1 MNKHLNI
8 YQSYSKDERK
18 FQLENDLTRAL
29 AISLQENSLFFHE
42 VIKTILPETI
52 FNSFFEDLKNETEIN
67 ISIQKAVENIG
78 EFQHL
83 YAVSLS
89 EHVMETEVFRQQ
101 NHHYLYDPICDLI
114 IRINDIVFIF
124 EAKRDNIDCTSQL
137 YNQAYNLLKLNGYEG
152 ERITPA
158 EPVTPIDLNWKKL
171 MTIAVKVA
179 GFERAVGT
187 QNRFLSDFIELV
199 RNHRFT
205 WLPEVAIGSLA
216 SENKGA
222 ITRRIKNALAKS
234 ELNKIQEDR
243 LGFYLPVQWS
253 KELIFRI
260 NKNGALVC
268 ATYAGNTKKQGSDLF
283 SISENPQFH
292 DSIEVYSQTYAVSKN
307 FHIKFSSFQR
317 YFAGLWFTD
326 KDINEDF
333 YTRSNFNSF
342 SGRKKRGT
350 WLDLEKFFDL
360 VFKPEYDWRTKCSWN
375 SKMLNSNRNQFD
387 VSFGYELYFEIPFE
401 KLRTIDNNKEDLS
414 PLAALLEEIYYKT
427 PDLLIRS

>member
-42 VIKTILPETI
+42 VIKTILPEKI
-52 FNSFFEDLKNETEIN
+52 FNSFFEDLKNDTDIN
-67 ISIQKAVENIG
+67 IGIQKSVENIG

-89 EHVMETEVFRQQ
+89 EHIMETKAFHQQ
-101 NHHYLYDPICDLI
+101 NNHSLYDPICDLV

-137 YNQAYNLLKLNGYEG
+137 YNQAYNLLKQNGNEVD
-152 ERITPA
+152 RITT
-158 EPVTPIDLNWKKL
+158 EQPVTPIDLNWKKL

-205 WLPEVAIGSLA
+205 WLPEVAIVSLA

-234 ELNKIQEDR
+234 ELKKIQEDR
-243 LGFYLPVQWS
+243 IGFYLPIKWS
-253 KELIFRI
+253 KEVIFSI
-260 NKNGALVC
+260 TANGGLSC
-268 ATYAGNTKKQGSDLF
+268 STYAGNTKEQGKNLF
-283 SISENPQFH
+283 FISESPQFCNN
-292 DSIEVYSQTYAVSKN
+292 IEILSENYKISKV
-307 FHIKFSSFQR
+307 FHIKFSSFQK

-326 KDINEDF
+326 NDINEDIF
-333 YTRSNFNSF
+333 TRQNFNTF
-342 SGRKKRGT
+342 SGRKKRDT
-350 WLDLEKFFDL
+350 WAGFENFFDR
-360 VFKPEYDWRTKCSWN
+360 VFKPEFDWRTKCFWN
-375 SKMLNSNRNQFD
+375 SRMLNSNRNQFD
-387 VSFGYELYFEIPFE
+387 VAFGYELFFEIPFE
-401 KLRTIDNNKEDLS
+401 KLRSIDNNKEDLS
-414 PLAALLEEIYYKT
+414 PLTALLEEIYYKT
-427 PDLLIRS
+427 PDLLIK